1 MLPNV
6 VGAEKSM
13 VAAFAGLRK
22 RPNAIVAV
30 FTSPMAVIE
39 GLLLLCH
46 DDRRKAIEYPT
57 RQAKTKSLNPKTCII
72 ANIPARFTSLNT
84 NKEDQASMYLLDTYN
99 K

>member
-46 DDRRKAIEYPT
+46 DGRRRAIEYPT
-57 RQAKTKSLNPKTCII
+57 RQAKTKILNLKISVI
-72 ANIPARFTSLNT
+72 VNILAC
-84 NKEDQASMYLLDTYN
+84 
-99 K
+99 